1 MTEAQAWLVVEYAMM
16 LDQLVGSFDG
26 RHVEGADVA
35 GVARSVTVV
44 RSSWPSRSS
53 VRRCGCCALVA
64 AMCRSCVGRCCS
76 E

>member
-44 RSSWPSRSS
+44 EEFLAQPFVSEALRVLRAGGGDVPKL
-53 VRRCGCCALVA
+53 RREVLQ
-64 AMCRSCVGRCCS
+64 
-76 E
+76 